1 MHTKQLKHHI
11 NNTGDTA
18 QFLLDSIDKKFIK
31 RFNKACSDLEKVV
44 HDIRSHF
51 PEAMIL
57 ADTQNLTLYL
67 GDRNMGD
74 YEYEGY
80 GKYSVTSN
88 SEFVVESCPVINLE
102 INL

>member
-1 MHTKQLKHHI
+1 MRTKQLKHHI

-18 QFLLDSIDKKFIK
+18 QFLLDSIDTKFIK

-44 HDIRSHF
+44 QDIRSHF

-57 ADTQNLTLYL
+57 ADTQNLTLYV
-67 GDRNMGD
+67 GDRDMGD

-80 GKYSVTSN
+80 GKYSITSN
-88 SEFVVESCPVINLE
+88 SEFVVSSYSIMNLN
-102 INL
+102 IKT